1 MLQRAP
7 KPVLRLPSLVA
18 WGLRPLPL
26 LPLEIALRHLLAG
39 IIERHPDLTDRLE
52 GSGSRRIA
60 IDPNDLPFAILLETG
75 DRTIRLRLERE
86 LGKESVHARICGPLL
101 ALIGLVDGTYDGD
114 ALFFSRDLTIEGDI
128 EAVLALR
135 NAIDD
140 AEIGLLH
147 ELTVSAGAFAAPFD
161 RAARGVASVLQRA
174 FGNDGGQHRGTTQ

>member
-39 IIERHPDLTDRLE
+39 IIERHPDLTGRLD
-52 GSGSRRIA
+52 GGPSRLIA
-60 IDPNDLPFAILLETG
+60 IDPNDLPFVILLDTQG
-75 DRTIRLRLERE
+75 GTITLQLVRE
-86 LGKESVHARICGPLL
+86 IHKKPVHARICGPLL

-135 NAIDD
+135 NAVDD
-140 AEIGLLH
+140 ADVDLLR
-147 ELTVSAGAFAAPFD
+147 EVAASAGAFAQPLD
-161 RAARGVASVLQRA
+161 RVARSVVATLRHA
-174 FGNDGGQHRGTTQ
+174 FGKHGRQ